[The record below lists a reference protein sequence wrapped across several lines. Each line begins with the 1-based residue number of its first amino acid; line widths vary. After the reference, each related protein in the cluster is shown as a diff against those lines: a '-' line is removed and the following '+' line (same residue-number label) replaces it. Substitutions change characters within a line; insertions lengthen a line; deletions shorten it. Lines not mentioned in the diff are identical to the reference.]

1 MEEACTAVQITCHAE
16 ILERLRS
23 PRGQG
28 WKNYPAQGKITRCP
42 IASLAGMNAFLVSPG
57 HRKLSSPSSDDSNPC
72 SSAGD
77 KYELR
82 PSPTHVPQTM
92 KSGSPSSASPP
103 LLADTHIRVRHSAIH
118 GNGVFAT
125 RKIPAGA
132 RIIEYAGKRITET
145 QAEKRFGLD
154 PENPHHTFFF
164 SLESGRLIDGGD
176 QGNDA
181 RWINH
186 ACEPNCEAQ
195 EEKGRVYVHAL
206 RDIARGE
213 ELFYDYGLV
222 IEEKMSKAL
231 KQAYACRCG
240 AASCRGTML
249 APVKKTPAKKVAKK
263 KS

>member
-1 MEEACTAVQITCHAE
+1 MT
-16 ILERLRS
+16 
-23 PRGQG
+23 
-28 WKNYPAQGKITRCP
+28 
-42 IASLAGMNAFLVSPG
+42 
-57 HRKLSSPSSDDSNPC
+57 
-72 SSAGD
+72 
-77 KYELR
+77 
-82 PSPTHVPQTM
+82 
-92 KSGSPSSASPP
+92 SGSPSSSSQSV
-103 LLADTHIRVRHSAIH
+103 LADTHIRVRHSAIH

-132 RIIEYAGKRITET
+132 RIIEYAGKRITEA

-154 PENPHHTFFF
+154 PDNPHHTFFF
-164 SLESGRLIDGGD
+164 SLENGKLIDGGD

-195 EEKGRVYVHAL
+195 EDKGRVYIHAL

-213 ELFYDYGLV
+213 ELSYDYGLV

-231 KQAYACRCG
+231 KEAYACRCG
-240 AASCRGTML
+240 AAECRGTML
-249 APVKKTPAKKVAKK
+249 GAVRKKPSKKAAKK